1 VLGDKRSVKRCT
13 CCPVVGN
20 MGGATSKLDVNDW
33 EKADGKLRGPF
44 DTIDG
49 EDATKEF
56 SIYHLTKRGVNQRE
70 FDITDEESNLVLST
84 KQVPGTIACFDVS
97 GAWRREI
104 SEDPCRILRVCCYSA
119 GRWKGY

>member
-1 VLGDKRSVKRCT
+1 
-13 CCPVVGN
+13 